1 MRVAPL
7 VSTGKDSTY
16 AAQLAAREHDVVA
29 LGAMVPGSEDSWMF
43 HRPTRDLLGLFAR
56 ATDTALVVEETEGE
70 KEEELHD
77 LRRLLAR
84 LKELGAQG
92 VVTGAVAS
100 TYQRTRVEDLCDDLG
115 LHVLSPLW
123 GKDGAELLEEMLDTG
138 MEIMVVKTAAMGL
151 GEEWLGRVIDR
162 DALEDLKEL
171 NEEHGV
177 HVAGEGGE
185 YETLTLS
192 SPLFGGRIEVLDSEV
207 RRRGSAYEMVVTRAR
222 YSPSRGSPR
231 TSTA

>member
-16 AAQLAAREHDVVA
+16 AMQLAARAHDVVA
-29 LGAMVPGSEDSWMF
+29 LGAMVPSSEDSWMF
-43 HRPTRDLLGLFAR
+43 HRPTRDLLNLFAR
-56 ATDTALVVEETEGE
+56 ATDTAIVIEETAGE
-70 KEEELHD
+70 KEKELDD
-77 LRRLLAR
+77 LRRLLTR
-84 LKELGAQG
+84 LKELGAEG
-92 VVTGAVAS
+92 IVTGAVAS

-123 GKDGAELLEEMLDTG
+123 GKDGAELLEEMLDAG
-138 MEIMVVKTAAMGL
+138 MEIMVVKTAARGL

-162 DALEDLKEL
+162 DALEELKEL

-185 YETLTLS
+185 YETLTLA
-192 SPLFGGRIEVLDSEV
+192 SPLFRGRIEVQDTEV
-207 RRRGSAYEMVVTRAR
+207 RRRGSAYELVVTRAR
-222 YSPSRGSPR
+222 FVPSPAGSP
-231 TSTA
+231 TASA